1 MDRRESIGEEAGRVH
16 TCGSLEIF
24 YGKEVLYISIRR
36 RSPLFSS
43 LCPRDVHVCPGFLR
57 GGMARKCIFTVNQ
70 GL

>member
-36 RSPLFSS
+36 RRPSILVVVSKG
-43 LCPRDVHVCPGFLR
+43 CPCLSRLLAGWDG
-57 GGMARKCIFTVNQ
+57 A
-70 GL
+70 